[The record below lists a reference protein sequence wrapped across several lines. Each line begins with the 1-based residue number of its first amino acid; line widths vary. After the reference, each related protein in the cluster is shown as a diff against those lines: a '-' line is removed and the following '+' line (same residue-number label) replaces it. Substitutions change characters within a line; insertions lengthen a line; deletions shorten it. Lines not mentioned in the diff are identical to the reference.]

1 MFEFEAARWV
11 PRFILDDKN
20 GYAVAKAIEAAMK
33 YLNDTILQ
41 GVKCITDYDSM
52 PEWRLDELAWELNC
66 LYDYSADIETK
77 RTWIKNAVP
86 LYRLWGTPHAI
97 YQYVRGYFDNID
109 LEENWIYGGEPYHF
123 RMTVEGEWTAK
134 NEAWVRR
141 AIQTAKNVR
150 SVLDSLRIGH
160 RCFIGITAEG
170 GVLARFVYP
179 LTGTEAYAGRWPQ
192 ENMLGALDE
201 TGRAGVR
208 AEAVPFAYP
217 YKMVGVTPDINTLG
231 VLEESRQ
238 GLVSDA
244 TGHPFDYPMTGGDAR
259 AGTIPQ
265 ENMLGALDETGCAGM
280 GAEVVSRSF
289 PYEMTGDDTRAG
301 TVPQANMLAAIEHP
315 VIPSAQ
321 AEDTIAKIL
330 YKLCGQDEI

>member
-1 MFEFEAARWV
+1 MFTFDATKHV
-11 PRFILDDKN
+11 PRFILQDKN
-20 GYAVAKAIEAAMK
+20 GHAAAKAIEAAMQVM
-33 YLNDTILQ
+33 NDTILH

-86 LYRLWGTPHAI
+86 LYHLWGTPHAI
-97 YQYVRGYFDNID
+97 YQYVSGYFDNID
-109 LEENWIYGGEPYHF
+109 LEENWAYGGEPYHF
-123 RMTVEGEWTAK
+123 RMTVEGEWTPE
-134 NEAWVRR
+134 NEAWARK
-141 AIQTAKNVR
+141 AIETAKNVR

-192 ENMLGALDE
+192 ENMLGILDE
-201 TGRAGVR
+201 TGHAGVE
-208 AEAVPFAYP
+208 AEAIPLAFP
-217 YKMVGVTPDINTLG
+217 YTMTGVTPDINTLG
-231 VLEESRQ
+231 VLEENCQ
-238 GLVSDA
+238 GLTGNVA
-244 TGHPFDYPMTGGDAR
+244 GHPFGYPMTG
-259 AGTIPQ
+259 
-265 ENMLGALDETGCAGM
+265 DETH
-280 GAEVVSRSF
+280 
-289 PYEMTGDDTRAG
+289 AG
-301 TVPQANMLAAIEHP
+301 TVPQANMLAAIEYP